1 MYALFICDYKI
12 RPLALKLTV
21 LYHQTYGSCFRTLS
35 RRLTTTARLFSHAH
49 QEVERDRFKKFF
61 IYKLKKNKKVEF
73 HFDPKEHSLKVS
85 ANSVE
90 GSGYG
95 Y

>member
-1 MYALFICDYKI
+1 MYALFICAYKI

-21 LYHQTYGSCFRTLS
+21 LYHQTYGGCFPTLT

-61 IYKLKKNKKVEF
+61 YL
-73 HFDPKEHSLKVS
+73 
-85 ANSVE
+85 
-90 GSGYG
+90 
-95 Y
+95 